1 MENTISDFELDLIET
16 LQNSRDLSEFQIER
30 RQLCEREDVV
40 IIVPGSM
47 LVTEDVLSCTIA
59 VHTSISQVKWEVS
72 TLPLLMV

>member
-47 LVTEDVLSCTIA
+47 LVTEDVLCH
-59 VHTSISQVKWEVS
+59 V
-72 TLPLLMV
+72 PLLFILLFLRSSAKSAHCLY